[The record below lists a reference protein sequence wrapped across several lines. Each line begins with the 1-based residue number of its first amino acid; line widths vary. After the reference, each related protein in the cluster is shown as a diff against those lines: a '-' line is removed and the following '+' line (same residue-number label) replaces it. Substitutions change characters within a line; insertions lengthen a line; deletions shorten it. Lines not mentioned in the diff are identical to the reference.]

1 MNRRTFFQAGL
12 ATLAMPALVAAQ
24 SQRVLRFIPQADL
37 AVLDPM
43 WTTAFV
49 TRHHGYMV
57 FDTLFEPQLGVAGLV
72 VSFLA
77 VLELVRER
85 LVDLT
90 QTAPFAPIYV
100 KLADGVVER

>member
-1 MNRRTFFQAGL
+1 MRSSLQ
-12 ATLAMPALVAAQ
+12 LVWLKIMKRARMHQ
-24 SQRVLRFIPQADL
+24 SHR
-37 AVLDPM
+37 
-43 WTTAFV
+43 V
-49 TRHHGYMV
+49 TREELSVREHMTRILRTLRAGSFVV